1 MEKKRREVG
10 LGRGLADLLDDND
23 GIPNMKSNVL
33 LQKENGERVKIYDK
47 TGGEQKRSQSSVKI
61 TKR

>member
-33 LQKENGERVKIYDK
+33 LRKENGERVKIYDK